1 MSQKLPTFNFEW
13 IEDNSQFNEVFI
25 KHYDEKKRS
34 SLNSWGWCSIP
45 KKFYEL
51 HRDLPFLSEKVEKLL
66 TSLEDENEYVVLIK
80 RLKQALNHG
89 LILQK
94 INRVISFNRDE
105 WLKPYIEMN
114 TELKQNAKYSFEKD
128 FFKTNK

>member
-1 MSQKLPTFNFEW
+1 M
-13 IEDNSQFNEVFI
+13 
-25 KHYDEKKRS
+25 
-34 SLNSWGWCSIP
+34 
-45 KKFYEL
+45 
-51 HRDLPFLSEKVEKLL
+51 PFLSEKVEKLV

-94 INRVISFNRDE
+94 VNRVISFHRDE

-114 TELKQNAKYSFEKD
+114 TELKQHAKYSFEKD
-128 FFKTNK
+128 FFKLINNEIFGKTMENVRKYKDIKLVKT